1 VGAIFAIEGEDGAGK
16 TTVAGAVTQI
26 LSEQGVCSVQLRDP
40 GSTGLG
46 ERLRPLLLDP
56 NLPLEPLTLLF
67 LFAATSRELLVE
79 AERRLS
85 LGAEAVIL
93 DRCYLSNL
101 PYRFADGIAMDT
113 VLEVAKLAGIVIP
126 TTHLFYLDVPEDVR
140 GLRLRLRG
148 GSGVDRFES
157 KPLAWK
163 RRLTAGYGWCLAH
176 RMAIPI
182 DGNREFEAV
191 AKDIVERIK
200 TRLKE
205 AKHEG

>member
-1 VGAIFAIEGEDGAGK
+1 MGAIFAIEGEDGSGK

-46 ERLRPLLLDP
+46 EKLRPLLLDP

-67 LFAATSRELLVE
+67 LFAATSHELLVE

-113 VLEVAKLAGIVIP
+113 VLEVAQLAGIVIP
-126 TTHLFYLDVPEDVR
+126 PANLFYLDVPGAVR
-140 GLRLRLRG
+140 ELRLRLRG

-157 KPLAWK
+157 KSLAWK
-163 RRLTAGYGWCLAH
+163 RNLTAGYDWCLAH
-176 RMAIPI
+176 GMAIPI
-182 DGNREFEAV
+182 DGNRSFEEV

-205 AKHEG
+205 AKHER